1 MRNSTLLNPFN
12 TSKPKKTENKLVMT
26 LTGKVTDEK
35 NISIPFATVF
45 ISKNGALATPL
56 ARTLTDVNGN
66 YTLNLGTTN
75 YIFNPPKFIP
85 YGDSVT
91 VKVNNANIPNQT
103 KKIPADFLNPN
114 LSVFTPDS
122 LKKINFQMGLMYSE
136 KPEVIVFFDKTKYE
150 CEKLGG
156 TYNETTK
163 SCEMPKP
170 VIAKAGF
177 PKYIFYILG
186 GLIVIALGYYTYKKL
201 KNKNL

>member
-1 MRNSTLLNPFN
+1 
-12 TSKPKKTENKLVMT
+12 MT
-26 LTGKVTDEK
+26 LTGKVTDEQ

-45 ISKNGALATPL
+45 ISKNGALVTPL

-114 LSVFTPDS
+114 LSVFKPDS

-163 SCEMPKP
+163 SCEMPQP
-170 VIAKAGF
+170 IIEPIIAKAGF